1 MKVTP
6 ENATTTCCPIIFI
19 FILFIYLFLHPNLF
33 STRNSLRTCCF
44 LRKLIV
50 RKYVEKK
57 SSHAICTN
65 MLEIKQNDQH
75 LNNVIVIIRVI
86 GIWCYKINHLYPEQ
100 QKYISIYCF
109 DLETLIYVFL

>member
-1 MKVTP
+1 MVTP

-50 RKYVEKK
+50 RKYVEKNLPMQ
-57 SSHAICTN
+57 SAQIC
-65 MLEIKQNDQH
+65 LK
-75 LNNVIVIIRVI
+75 
-86 GIWCYKINHLYPEQ
+86 
-100 QKYISIYCF
+100 
-109 DLETLIYVFL
+109 